1 VFSKVLVPVDGSE
14 NSFRALNTA
23 VFLSTKMEAQLTAS
37 NVIENP
43 PTVYLQSPTTYLQSP
58 KISMDLLDKNKRES
72 ETILE
77 KCKDIA
83 NRNGIKIQAVLIEC
97 GDAAPKIIQYSEKEN
112 FDTIMMGHRGMSGF
126 KRTLLG
132 SVSNQVVNQTKKC
145 TVVIVK

>member
-1 VFSKVLVPVDGSE
+1 MFSKVLVPVDGSE
-14 NSFRALNTA
+14 NSFSALNTA
-23 VFLSTKMEAQLTAS
+23 VFLSTKVKVQLTAL
-37 NVIENP
+37 NVMENP
-43 PTVYLQSPTTYLQSP
+43 PTTYLQSP
-58 KISMDLLDKNKRES
+58 KISTDLLDKNKRES

-83 NRNGIKIQAVLIEC
+83 NRNGIKIQAVLMED

-126 KRTLLG
+126 KKMLLG
-132 SVSNQVVNQTKKC
+132 SVSNKVLNQTKKC